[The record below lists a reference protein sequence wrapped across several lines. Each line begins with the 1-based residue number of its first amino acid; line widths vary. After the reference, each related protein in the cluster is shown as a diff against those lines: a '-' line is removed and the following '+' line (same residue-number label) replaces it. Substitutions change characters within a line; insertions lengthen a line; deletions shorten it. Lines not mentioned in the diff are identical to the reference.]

1 MASVVGVV
9 QESTTVRLV
18 DCGVVLVCGAL
29 GDVVRSVVTYWIL
42 GVKAVV
48 LPVVNLHRGLNEGC
62 IAVAV
67 LVLA

>member
-1 MASVVGVV
+1 M
-9 QESTTVRLV
+9 RLI
-18 DCGVVLVCGAL
+18 DCGVVLVCSAL
-29 GDVVRSVVTYWIL
+29 GDVVRSVVAYWIL

-48 LPVVNLHRGLNEGC
+48 LPLVNLYRGLTESC